1 MTTTVVGSGRWMRAM
16 GSQVLLSQR
25 VFWQDIAF
33 AVMGALMPIGMG
45 LAPALSM
52 RSDVAA
58 DGTSLATYLLP
69 AGLATTVVW
78 IVYTVINSAARRRE
92 QRIYKR
98 LRATPLPSSAIL
110 GGEAVSAMLPTI
122 AQTLIVLAVGVG
134 YLGVPWPAHPAMVA
148 LGLIA
153 GAAAFALLSFGVSG
167 LLPSGEVATW
177 IVTPF
182 IGAMWYLSGAI
193 LPLDVMPSW
202 LARAAEWLPSTATVD
217 LVRTGY
223 LGRAVGPGATGAL
236 SLGEAMRANGHAL
249 AVLLLWACVGLLL
262 WKYFFRWEPRRSTRG
277 KGGVR

>member
-1 MTTTVVGSGRWMRAM
+1 MTTSVVGAATWIRAVR
-16 GSQVLLSQR
+16 SQVLLSQQ
-25 VFWQDIAF
+25 VFWQDVAF
-33 AVMGALMPIGMG
+33 ALIGAVMPIGMG

-52 RSDVAA
+52 RDETAA
-58 DGTSLATYLLP
+58 DGTPLATYLLP

-78 IVYTVINSAARRRE
+78 IVYNVINSAARRRE
-92 QRIYKR
+92 LRIYKR

-122 AQTLIVLAVGVG
+122 GQTVIVLAVGVG
-134 YLGVPWPAHPAMVA
+134 YLGAPWPVHPLMVA
-148 LGLIA
+148 LGLVA

-193 LPLDVMPSW
+193 LPLESMPRW
-202 LARAAEWLPSTATVD
+202 LASVADWLPSTATVD
-217 LVRTGY
+217 IVRTGY
-223 LGRAVGPGATGAL
+223 LGRIVGDGATGAL
-236 SLGEAMRANGHAL
+236 TLGEAMRANGHAL
-249 AVLLLWACVGLLL
+249 AVLLLWACVGLML

-277 KGGVR
+277 KGGPR